1 MATASGGLVAG
12 EVHIF
17 GPTGQEIVPA
27 TLCKVARLGH
37 RAEANSVS
45 ESSGELL
52 APRQGSPDSKVRI
65 SRGREGKGLGMA

>member
-12 EVHIF
+12 EVHVYS
-17 GPTGQEIVPA
+17 PTGQEIVPA
-27 TLCKVARLGH
+27 TLCKVACMGH

-52 APRQGSPDSKVRI
+52 TPRQACPESKIRI
-65 SRGREGKGLGMA
+65 SGGRKGKGLRMA